1 MRLQQWKRLNA
12 VGITLSYEHR
22 QVICIMSD
30 PDDSVESFWQR
41 VERWKAGESV
51 DGIDAEYEGGEL
63 EIIRVRPVSAKRRSQ
78 SDD

>member
-12 VGITLSYEHR
+12 AGITLSYKHR
-22 QVICIMSD
+22 QVICIRSD
-30 PDDSVESFWQR
+30 PDDSVKPIPQK

-51 DGIDAEYEGGEL
+51 DGFDAEYEGGEL
-63 EIIRVRPVSAKRRSQ
+63 EIIRVRPVSAKRRSP

>member
-12 VGITLSYEHR
+12 AGITLSYKHS
-22 QVICIMSD
+22 QVICVRSD
-30 PDDSVESFWQR
+30 PDDSVESIPQK

-63 EIIRVRPVSAKRRSQ
+63 EIIRVRPVSAKRWSQ